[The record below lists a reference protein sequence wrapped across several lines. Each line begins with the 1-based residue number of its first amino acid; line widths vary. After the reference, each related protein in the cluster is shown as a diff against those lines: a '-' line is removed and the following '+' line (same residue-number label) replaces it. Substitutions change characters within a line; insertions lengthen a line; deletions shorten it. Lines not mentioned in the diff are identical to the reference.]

1 MTRRLCRSTCCKVR
15 TPTQEYT
22 HIHLPVHTHTQ
33 HTHQSTHT
41 HLSSLSLA
49 IRQSLPAL
57 HAFFISQHFCFR
69 LRSKGEPERGSGRRQ
84 WGGVRLS
91 VFCSVMANETHKQF
105 IKRELSQ
112 KRKNDKAKMPQRL
125 SQSAIP
131 HSLPAPSPL
140 GLPPGTASECPGR
153 QRQRQRQ
160 RVTLAVRKA
169 DMDCG

>member
-1 MTRRLCRSTCCKVR
+1 MHFLSVSTF
-15 TPTQEYT
+15 
-22 HIHLPVHTHTQ
+22 
-33 HTHQSTHT
+33 
-41 HLSSLSLA
+41 
-49 IRQSLPAL
+49 
-57 HAFFISQHFCFR
+57 AFAPGRGGSQ
-69 LRSKGEPERGSGRRQ
+69 KGGVGVGNG
-84 WGGVRLS
+84 GGVRLS
-91 VFCSVMANETHKQF
+91 VFCNVMANETHKQF

-131 HSLPAPSPL
+131 HSLPAPPSPL
-140 GLPPGTASECPGR
+140 GLLPGTAGACPGR